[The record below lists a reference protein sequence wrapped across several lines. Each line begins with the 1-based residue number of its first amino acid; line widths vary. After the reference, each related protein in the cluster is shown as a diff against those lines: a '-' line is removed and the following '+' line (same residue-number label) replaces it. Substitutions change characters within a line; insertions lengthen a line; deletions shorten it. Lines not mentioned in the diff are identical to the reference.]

1 MDEIVIGLL
10 IRLPSPSP
18 DIDII
23 DRILFDARGLND
35 DGEAGGVVCE
45 YSMGP
50 GYHKKFLGKAESA
63 LACCE
68 LRGDKGGD

>member
-23 DRILFDARGLND
+23 DGILFDARGLND
-35 DGEAGGVVCE
+35 DGEAG
-45 YSMGP
+45 
-50 GYHKKFLGKAESA
+50 AWR
-63 LACCE
+63 CCV
-68 LRGDKGGD
+68 